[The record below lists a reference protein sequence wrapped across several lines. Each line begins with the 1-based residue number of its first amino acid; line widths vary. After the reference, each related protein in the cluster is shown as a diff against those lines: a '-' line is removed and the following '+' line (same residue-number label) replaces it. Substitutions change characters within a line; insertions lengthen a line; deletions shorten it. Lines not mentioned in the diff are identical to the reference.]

1 MTLHNIPEGLSVGL
15 TFGLAMCHFENVTLI
30 SGLIFAI
37 GIGIQNFPEGAALS
51 LPLFESTKSKKKAMH
66 SQREEQQAKKVM
78 MTMGVIA
85 IVLVIAM
92 FVAYSYWG

>member
-1 MTLHNIPEGLSVGL
+1 MD
-15 TFGLAMCHFENVTLI
+15 C
-30 SGLIFAI
+30 
-37 GIGIQNFPEGAALS
+37 AATVSYTHL
-51 LPLFESTKSKKKAMH
+51 
-66 SQREEQQAKKVM
+66 M

>member
-1 MTLHNIPEGLSVGL
+1 MSFTAGIVKLFIGKNMMTQGVTARIVENSFPFICILPE
-15 TFGLAMCHFENVTLI
+15 
-30 SGLIFAI
+30 FA
-37 GIGIQNFPEGAALS
+37 F
-51 LPLFESTKSKKKAMH
+51 PLFIVELSTIKHILGKSKKKAMH

>member
-1 MTLHNIPEGLSVGL
+1 MG
-15 TFGLAMCHFENVTLI
+15 
-30 SGLIFAI
+30 
-37 GIGIQNFPEGAALS
+37 
-51 LPLFESTKSKKKAMH
+51 KSKKKAMH
-66 SQREEQQAKKVM
+66 SQKDEQQAKKVM

>member
-1 MTLHNIPEGLSVGL
+1 MG
-15 TFGLAMCHFENVTLI
+15 
-30 SGLIFAI
+30 
-37 GIGIQNFPEGAALS
+37 
-51 LPLFESTKSKKKAMH
+51 KSKKKVMH
-66 SQREEQQAKKVM
+66 SRKEEQQARRVL

>member
-1 MTLHNIPEGLSVGL
+1 MG
-15 TFGLAMCHFENVTLI
+15 
-30 SGLIFAI
+30 
-37 GIGIQNFPEGAALS
+37 
-51 LPLFESTKSKKKAMH
+51 KSKKKAMH
-66 SQREEQQAKKVM
+66 SQKEEQQAKKV